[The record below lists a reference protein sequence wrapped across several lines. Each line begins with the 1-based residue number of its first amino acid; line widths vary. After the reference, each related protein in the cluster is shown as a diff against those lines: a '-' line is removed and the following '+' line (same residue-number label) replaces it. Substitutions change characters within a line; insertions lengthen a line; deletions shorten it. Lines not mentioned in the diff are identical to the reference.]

1 MTTNVSGFIPTAA
14 NTAVNSIL
22 NYNSPS
28 TGFTFAQLN
37 TNSTTITASADP
49 KTLHVK
55 GDVCVEG
62 GDITIDGM
70 SVKTLLEGVSA
81 RLAILI
87 PDPNKLEKY
96 EALRLAYERFKF
108 LEALLGAEDGD

>member
-1 MTTNVSGFIPTAA
+1 MTITNPYTV
-14 NTAVNSIL
+14 TAVNTAIGAIG
-22 NYNSPS
+22 S
-28 TGFTFAQLN
+28 TLTFAPGAVGAASIT
-37 TNSTTITASADP
+37 TNSLTPNSLEVRGDID
-49 KTLHVK
+49 VRG
-55 GDVCVEG
+55 GDVK
-62 GDITIDGM
+62 IDGV